1 MGQNYGAGKKKRVR
15 SSYLISLTYSFGI
28 GLLLGVSL
36 VVFGRPFLSLFTRDA
51 AVMDAGMY
59 RLTIM
64 GFSYCISAFM
74 DCTIAGSQS
83 PGQKYCTD
91 VHCHHGLLCIPCDLG
106 LYGICVFSYDSVP
119 VPAVYVFLEHYCSGG
134 DPVFHTDLQTKNGSP
149 VVRQRSHFS
158 VSTRSRPARWCM
170 VYAFRPLR

>member
-1 MGQNYGAGKKKRVR
+1 MAV
-15 SSYLISLTYSFGI
+15 SY
-28 GLLLGVSL
+28 
-36 VVFGRPFLSLFTRDA
+36 R
-51 AVMDAGMY
+51 DAGMY

-64 GFSYCISAFM
+64 AFP
-74 DCTIAGSQS
+74 IASRHLWTVPLRQPE

-119 VPAVYVFLEHYCSGG
+119 VPAVYVFLEHYRSGG

-149 VVRQRSHFS
+149 VVRQRSHFA
-158 VSTRSRPARWCM
+158 VMR
-170 VYAFRPLR
+170 